1 MKKRGRL
8 FFCAV
13 LHIAQFFSERKS
25 KMCMVVRLYDVR
37 GAIAEQLSSDG
48 RDEDIPTTL
57 DELNRRF
64 YSVDEDEDREQ
75 REVDLINDFIKGVN
89 KYV

>member
-1 MKKRGRL
+1 
-8 FFCAV
+8 
-13 LHIAQFFSERKS
+13 
-25 KMCMVVRLYDVR
+25 MCMVVRLYDVR

-64 YSVDEDEDREQ
+64 YPVDEDEDRKQ
-75 REVDLINDFIKGVN
+75 REVDLIDEFFKGVN

>member
-1 MKKRGRL
+1 
-8 FFCAV
+8 
-13 LHIAQFFSERKS
+13 
-25 KMCMVVRLYDVR
+25 MCMVVRLYDVR

-64 YSVDEDEDREQ
+64 YPVDEDEDREQ
-75 REVDLINDFIKGVN
+75 REVDLIDEFIKGVN

>member
-1 MKKRGRL
+1 
-8 FFCAV
+8 
-13 LHIAQFFSERKS
+13 
-25 KMCMVVRLYDVR
+25 MCMVVRLYDVR

-48 RDEDIPTTL
+48 RDEDIPTAL

-64 YSVDEDEDREQ
+64 YPVEDEDRKQ
-75 REVDLINDFIKGVN
+75 REVDLIDEFFKGVN